1 MHKDHD
7 VQEPKDNKNRY
18 RIMNMKMTIIRALPA
33 ATLSSVFTLM
43 FIGGYVSAS
52 GVGLTCPKWPLCP
65 AGFVPMDE
73 FLIEYFHRSVAAV
86 TGMLVFVTM
95 FFVLRSKI
103 TPRPMKM
110 ASIIASCAAA
120 GQITLGA
127 IVIMERL
134 HAILVTVHLGLGLLL
149 FSMILITVL
158 YSRKIVDA
166 KNHVHKSTIRSSS
179 YPSTTNTASG

>member
-1 MHKDHD
+1 MS
-7 VQEPKDNKNRY
+7 
-18 RIMNMKMTIIRALPA
+18 MKMNASLIKTLPV
-33 ATLSSVFTLM
+33 ATLVSVFTLM

-65 AGFVPMDE
+65 AGFVPMEE
-73 FLIEYFHRSVAAV
+73 FLIEYFHRSVAAI

-95 FFVLRSKI
+95 FFVIRSKI

-149 FSMILITVL
+149 FSMLLITVL

-166 KNHVHKSTIRSSS
+166 KNEVQKSSIRS
-179 YPSTTNTASG
+179 P

>member
-1 MHKDHD
+1 MFLK
-7 VQEPKDNKNRY
+7 
-18 RIMNMKMTIIRALPA
+18 
-33 ATLSSVFTLM
+33 TLSFVTLVSLFSLM

-65 AGFVPMDE
+65 AGFVPMEE

-95 FFVLRSKI
+95 FFVLKSKI
-103 TPRPMKM
+103 TPRPMKI

-127 IVIMERL
+127 IVILERL

-149 FSMILITVL
+149 FSMLLITVL
-158 YSRKIVDA
+158 YSRKTIDT
-166 KNHVHKSTIRSSS
+166 KNEVQKSSIGS
-179 YPSTTNTASG
+179 P